1 MIEEDGRIRWIAATP
16 VNTGFFGYSCLTQLA
31 DGNVAL
37 LFEDEAS
44 HFCYRVY
51 TLEADGTLV
60 PADGSDPAAP
70 AGASFLQKL
79 YRFFADVM
87 LFFQKIFTR

>member
-1 MIEEDGRIRWIAATP
+1 MAATP
-16 VNTGFFGYSCLTQLA
+16 VNSGFFGYSCLTELA
-31 DGNVAL
+31 DGKIAL

-51 TLEADGTLV
+51 TLQDNGMLTL
-60 PADGSDPAAP
+60 ADGSTPGTP
-70 AGASFLQKL
+70 GSASFLQKL

-87 LFFQKIFTR
+87 LFFEKTFNR